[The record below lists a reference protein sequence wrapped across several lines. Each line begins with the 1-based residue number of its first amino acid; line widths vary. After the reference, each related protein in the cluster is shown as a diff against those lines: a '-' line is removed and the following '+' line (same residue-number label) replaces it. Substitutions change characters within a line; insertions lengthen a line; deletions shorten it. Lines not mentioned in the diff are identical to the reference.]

1 MNYFSFS
8 KTYFIA
14 EIGSNF
20 DGSKER
26 AFKLIDL
33 AKESGADAAKFQ
45 NYDASSLIAQKGF
58 DKLTN
63 NTHQKA
69 WRESVF
75 DTYRKAELQITW
87 VKDLA
92 EYCNKVGLHFLSS
105 AYSPELLRLIV
116 DHIPFIKIGSGDIS
130 DIDFIKFASSLGK
143 PIALATGASS
153 IEDVVRAVEAVDNK
167 VDLCI
172 MQCNTNYE
180 SIADHHKFQNILALK
195 TFKSIFPSQEVGLS
209 CHMKSNLSVYLSVA
223 LGAKVI
229 EKHFTD
235 DATRDGPDH
244 KFALTPFEFKTMVE
258 KTRIVESLL
267 GDGEKK
273 VEANEVATYNAQRRS
288 IFASKNLEEGHILL
302 ESDLVFLR
310 PYLHSGYHPYE
321 NEKLIGKQLS
331 KDLMAHDPILHSS
344 ILEEN

>member
-58 DKLTN
+58 DQLTN

-69 WRESVF
+69 WKDSVF
-75 DTYRKAELQITW
+75 NTYRKAELQINW
-87 VKDLA
+87 VKELA
-92 EYCNKVGLHFLSS
+92 EYCHEVGLDFLSS

-130 DIDFIKFASSLGK
+130 DIDFIKFASSFGK

-153 IEDVVRAVEAVDNK
+153 IEDVVRAVEAVDNN

-180 SIADHHKFQNILALK
+180 SIDDHHKFQHLLALK

-209 CHMKSNLSVYLSVA
+209 GHMKSNLSVY
-223 LGAKVI
+223 
-229 EKHFTD
+229 
-235 DATRDGPDH
+235 
-244 KFALTPFEFKTMVE
+244 
-258 KTRIVESLL
+258 
-267 GDGEKK
+267 
-273 VEANEVATYNAQRRS
+273 
-288 IFASKNLEEGHILL
+288 
-302 ESDLVFLR
+302 FL
-310 PYLHSGYHPYE
+310 Y
-321 NEKLIGKQLS
+321 
-331 KDLMAHDPILHSS
+331 SS
-344 ILEEN
+344 